1 MVATCDTISFMNP
14 SHRRTLDAIFTDPI
28 SGTIPW
34 RKVEALFRAV
44 GCEII
49 EGRGSRV
56 TIVHEGR
63 KASFHR
69 PHPGKDA
76 FRYQIRAARDFL
88 KLMGLRE

>member
-1 MVATCDTISFMNP
+1 MVATCDTMSFMNP
-14 SHRRTLDAIFTDPI
+14 SHRRTLDAICTDPI

-88 KLMGLRE
+88 KLMGVRE